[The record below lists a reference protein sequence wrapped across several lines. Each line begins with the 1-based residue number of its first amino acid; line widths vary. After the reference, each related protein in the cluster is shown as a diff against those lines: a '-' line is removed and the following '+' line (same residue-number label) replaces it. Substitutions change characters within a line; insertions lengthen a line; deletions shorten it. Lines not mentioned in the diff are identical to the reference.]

1 MGNKRS
7 LIVRDRR
14 RRARCIGFDPIHLC
28 FKPCGVR
35 GRGLE
40 TIELQ
45 ADELEALRLMDFE
58 GLYQEECAERM
69 GISRT
74 TLSRT
79 LAQARRKV
87 ADALLHGKRLVIARM
102 PEMSSIESQLADAS
116 QSQPA
121 ADSANPRSEHLRE
134 DLRMKTIVLA
144 ANDDRGLDGEM
155 AQHFGRCPYYV
166 VVRVNGDHQVEQ
178 TRVEANTH
186 AQQHGPGEVP
196 KFVHSLGADVIVAPG
211 MGQKAI
217 AWFDRLGV
225 EVATGS
231 RGQVGATLQAYLDE
245 EIRGATG
252 CKGE

>member
-1 MGNKRS
+1 M
-7 LIVRDRR
+7 RDRR

-40 TIELQ
+40 TIDLR

-79 LAQARRKV
+79 LAEARRKV
-87 ADALLHGKRLVIARM
+87 ADALLHGKRLVIARV
-102 PEMSSIESQLADAS
+102 PEMSSIEIRTAIKPKL
-116 QSQPA
+116 QPS
-121 ADSANPRSEHLRE
+121 ADSENPQGEPLRE
-134 DLRMKTIVLA
+134 DLRMRTIVLA
-144 ANDDRGLDGEM
+144 ANDDRGLGGEM

-166 VVRVNGDHQVEQ
+166 VVRVNGDHLVEE
-178 TRVEANTH
+178 TRIETNPYAEHHEQGV
-186 AQQHGPGEVP
+186 VP
-196 KFVHSLGADVIVAPG
+196 KFVHSLGADVILAPG

-217 AWFDRLGV
+217 AWFGRLGV
-225 EVATGS
+225 EVATAS
-231 RGQVGATLQAYLDE
+231 RVQVGATLQAYLE
-245 EIRGATG
+245 GAISGATG

>member
-1 MGNKRS
+1 MIG
-7 LIVRDRR
+7 RR
-14 RRARCIGFDPIHLC
+14 RRVRCIGFNPIHLC

-35 GRGLE
+35 GRDLE

-58 GLYQEECAERM
+58 RLYQEECAERM

-79 LAQARRKV
+79 VAEARRKV
-87 ADALLHGKRLVIARM
+87 ADALLYGKRLVIARA
-102 PEMSSIESQLADAS
+102 PEMFSIDSQVAGAP
-116 QSQPA
+116 QSQTT
-121 ADSANPRSEHLRE
+121 ADSANLQNEPLRE

-166 VVRVNGDHQVEQ
+166 VVRVNGDHRVEQ
-178 TRVEANTH
+178 TRIEANPH

-196 KFVHSLGADVIVAPG
+196 RFVHSLGADVIVAPG

-231 RGQVGATLQAYLDE
+231 RGQVGATLQAYLDGA
-245 EIRGATG
+245 ISGATG

>member
-1 MGNKRS
+1 MIG
-7 LIVRDRR
+7 RR

-45 ADELEALRLMDFE
+45 ADELEALRLMDYE

-79 LAQARRKV
+79 LAEARRKV
-87 ADALLHGKRLVIARM
+87 ADALLNGKRLVIARA
-102 PEMSSIESQLADAS
+102 PEMFSIDSQVAGAP
-116 QSQPA
+116 QSQTT
-121 ADSANPRSEHLRE
+121 ADSANPQNEPLRE

-144 ANDDRGLDGEM
+144 ANDDLGLDGEM

-178 TRVEANTH
+178 TRIEARS
-186 AQQHGPGEVP
+186 
-196 KFVHSLGADVIVAPG
+196 K
-211 MGQKAI
+211 
-217 AWFDRLGV
+217 
-225 EVATGS
+225 
-231 RGQVGATLQAYLDE
+231 
-245 EIRGATG
+245 
-252 CKGE
+252 

>member
-1 MGNKRS
+1 
-7 LIVRDRR
+7 
-14 RRARCIGFDPIHLC
+14 
-28 FKPCGVR
+28 
-35 GRGLE
+35 LE

-79 LAQARRKV
+79 LAEARRKV
-87 ADALLHGKRLVIARM
+87 ADALLHGKRLAIARA
-102 PEMSSIESQLADAS
+102 PETFSIESQVAGTPKS
-116 QSQPA
+116 QSA
-121 ADSANPRSEHLRE
+121 ADSLNPQNEPLRE
-134 DLRMKTIVLA
+134 DVRMKTIVLA
-144 ANDDRGLDGEM
+144 ANDDLGLDGEM

-166 VVRVNGDHQVEQ
+166 VVRVNGEHLVEQ
-178 TRVEANTH
+178 ARIEANPH

-196 KFVHSLGADVIVAPG
+196 RFVHSLGADVIVALG

-231 RGQVGATLQAYLDE
+231 RGQVGATLQAYLDGS
-245 EIRGATG
+245 IRGATG